1 MQKSSALLLHGK
13 LKKLPLKIDATNA
26 SELNDDD
33 LSLAVDEIRNGGVF
47 IFPTDTVYGIG
58 VNAENE
64 RSILKIYELKKRP
77 ANKPLIL
84 LFSSIEEVEQYVEDS
99 DSKIAE
105 ILKRLFWPG
114 PLTLIFKK
122 SSKVIDSI
130 SSGQQ
135 TVGVRIPENEIL
147 RKIIKLVGVPIAS
160 TSANI
165 TEEKSPVS
173 LEEVPEELI
182 DKAEVI
188 IDGGACKLG
197 TESTIVDV
205 TIAKPI
211 VIREGTIKKEQI
223 YKIINRV
230 VSDMED
236 G

>member
-1 MQKSSALLLHGK
+1 M
-13 LKKLPLKIDATNA
+13 PLKIDATNA
-26 SELNDDD
+26 SEPNEDD
-33 LSLAVDEIRNGGVF
+33 LSPAVDEIRNGGVF

-99 DSKIAE
+99 DSKITE

-122 SSKVIDSI
+122 SGKVIDRI

-173 LEEVPEELI
+173 LSEVSEELI
-182 DKAEVI
+182 DNADVI
-188 IDGGACKLG
+188 IDGGLCKLG

-205 TIAKPI
+205 TGIKPI
-211 VIREGTIKKEQI
+211 VIREGIIKKEQI
-223 YKIINRV
+223 YKAVSRV
-230 VSDMED
+230 VSSVED